1 MYRLSSHFHT
11 HTIIITTPTSPHRTT
26 ATITTIYSPYIYT
39 NATFHSECYKPV
51 EQGDCDVCIKQIRS
65 ADAKPHEHGIEDEA
79 EPGIKITA
87 YGYVLGKECAIQWF
101 EEAN

>member
-1 MYRLSSHFHT
+1 MAHH
-11 HTIIITTPTSPHRTT
+11 IRTQDH
-26 ATITTIYSPYIYT
+26 IFGQ
-39 NATFHSECYKPV
+39 NVQTFNECYKPV

-87 YGYVLGKECAIQWF
+87 YGHVLGKECAIQWF

>member
-1 MYRLSSHFHT
+1 MLEAKWHT
-11 HTIIITTPTSPHRTT
+11 TFARKITSW
-26 ATITTIYSPYIYT
+26 AKI
-39 NATFHSECYKPV
+39 ECYKPV

-87 YGYVLGKECAIQWF
+87 YGHVLGKECAIQWF
-101 EEAN
+101 EEVN